1 MTKIISIAHGAG
13 KEISMIIVMKNNK
26 EKLFIYGT
34 LIDQEIQKEVLGRIT
49 KTIPDVLRGYEKSEI
64 EIEGEKYPLI
74 APNPLGRVEG
84 LVIEVTKDEFRRI
97 DEYET
102 DVYKREM
109 IVLESGLLA
118 WVYLKR

>member
-1 MTKIISIAHGAG
+1 M
-13 KEISMIIVMKNNK
+13 ENK
-26 EKLFIYGT
+26 EKLFVYGT
-34 LIDQEIQKEVLGRIT
+34 LADSKIQKKILGRIT
-49 KTIPDVLRGYEKSEI
+49 KTIPDVLRGYEKLEI

-74 APNPLGRVEG
+74 APNPLERVEG
-84 LVIEVTKDEFRRI
+84 LVIEVTKDEFRKI

-109 IVLESGLLA
+109 IVLESSSLA

>member
-1 MTKIISIAHGAG
+1 M
-13 KEISMIIVMKNNK
+13 ENK
-26 EKLFIYGT
+26 EKLFVYGT
-34 LIDQEIQKEVLGRIT
+34 LTDQEIQKKIFSRNK
-49 KTIPDVLRGYEKSEI
+49 KTIPDVLNGYEKSEI

-74 APNPLGRVEG
+74 VPNSLGRVEG
-84 LVIEVTKDEFRRI
+84 SVIEVSKDEFKKI

-109 IVLESGLLA
+109 IILESGLLA